1 MSEKTRSIVERYL
14 LPGLLAVALVAV
26 SLWAARQR
34 AQAQSYRTAV
44 ESTYAQAYGELTDD
58 LYELENTLSKLL
70 AVSSPSQY
78 VLLLDEV
85 WRLSGSAVS
94 NMSHLPVSHVDTAE
108 LNQFIVRLGD
118 YAHALTK
125 KAVRGGVIT
134 EEDSANIAKL
144 RDSCASLAAEHE
156 QKLSAGEIPTGSED
170 VYFVQSEE
178 TEYKDSDDIAK
189 FPTLIYDGPFSE
201 SSEKLEPLGISGPE
215 VDQGAAEQKAESVTG
230 LDMTFSG
237 TNEGQ
242 IPTYEFSFSDEN
254 GKWAEASITKQ
265 GGLLLYYM
273 SSASGDAEGKPDE
286 EEGRKYRDIALARLR
301 ELGYENMQSTY
312 AQYYGGVAVINFAA
326 VQDGVI
332 LYSDLVKV
340 WVDKESQKVCGIDAR
355 NYLFSHRQRTL
366 SQPAISEEEARS
378 MLSSNLT
385 VQSHAMALI
394 PVTPETEVLCHEF
407 KCTLGE
413 DSYIIY
419 VNAANGEEEQI
430 FKIIDSEDGQLVI

>member
-1 MSEKTRSIVERYL
+1 MNERAKSIIRRYL
-14 LPGLLAVALVAV
+14 LPGLLAIALVAV
-26 SLWAARQR
+26 SLWASRQR

-44 ESTYAQAYGELTDD
+44 EAVYAQAYGELTDD
-58 LYELENTLSKLL
+58 LYQLENTLSKLL

-94 NMSHLPVSHVDTAE
+94 NMSHMPVSHVDTAQ

-125 KAVRGGVIT
+125 KAVRGGIIT
-134 EEDSANIAKL
+134 AEDTDTIAQL
-144 RDSCASLAAEHE
+144 RDSCAALAAEHE
-156 QKLSAGEIPTGSED
+156 QKLREGKVPSGRED
-170 VYFVQSEE
+170 TYFVQQEE
-178 TEYKDSDDIAK
+178 TQYKDSDDIAR

-201 SSEKLEPLGISGPE
+201 SSEKLEPRGLSGAE
-215 VDQGAAEQKAESVTG
+215 VDQGTAEQTARRITG

-242 IPTYEFSFSDEN
+242 IPAYDFSFSDEN
-254 GKWAEASITKQ
+254 GNWAEASVTKQ
-265 GGLLLYYM
+265 GGMLLYYM
-273 SSASGDAEGKPDE
+273 SPAAGDAEGRPDE
-286 EEGRKYRDIALARLR
+286 AEGQKYRDIALARLG
-301 ELGYENMQSTY
+301 ELGYEGMRSTY
-312 AQYYGGVAVINFAA
+312 AQYYDGVAVINFAA
-326 VQDGVI
+326 VQDGTI

-340 WVDKESQKVCGIDAR
+340 WVDREAGKVCGIDAR
-355 NYLFSHRQRTL
+355 NYLFSHRTREIA
-366 SQPAISEEEARS
+366 QPLVSREEAQS
-378 MLSSNLT
+378 MLSPGLQ

-413 DSYIIY
+413 DSYILYI
-419 VNAANGEEEQI
+419 NAANGEEEQI
-430 FKIIDSEDGQLVI
+430 FKIIDSADGQLVI

>member
-1 MSEKTRSIVERYL
+1 MKERALSIIERYL
-14 LPGLLAVALVAV
+14 LPILLAIALMAV
-26 SLWAARQR
+26 SLWAVRQR
-34 AQAQSYRTAV
+34 AEAQSYRTAV
-44 ESTYAQAYGELTDD
+44 ENTYAQAYGELADD

-125 KAVRGGVIT
+125 KAVQGGVIT
-134 EEDSANIAKL
+134 EEDTQNIAAL
-144 RDSCASLAAEHE
+144 RDSCASLAAEHDK
-156 QKLSAGEIPTGSED
+156 KLQNGEIPTGGED
-170 VYFVQSEE
+170 TYFVQAEE
-178 TEYKDSDDIAK
+178 DSYKSSDDIAA

-201 SSEKLEPLGISGPE
+201 SSEKLQPMGLSGGE
-215 VDQGAAEQKAESVTG
+215 VDQSAAEAKAEAVSGV
-230 LDMTFSG
+230 DMTFSG
-237 TNEGQ
+237 MNEGQ
-242 IPTYEFSFSDEN
+242 IPAYDFSYTSED
-254 GKWAEASITKQ
+254 GSWAEASVTRQ
-265 GGLLLYYM
+265 GGQLLYYM
-273 SSASGDAEGKPDE
+273 ASSVGNAEGRPSDE
-286 EEGRKYRDIALARLR
+286 EGLQYRDIALRRLA
-301 ELGYENMQSTY
+301 ELGYEDMQSTY
-312 AQYYGGVAVINFAA
+312 AQYYNGVAVINFAPKD
-326 VQDGVI
+326 DGVI

-340 WVDKESQKVCGIDAR
+340 WVDREAKKVCGIDAR
-355 NYLFSHRQRTL
+355 NYLFSHRDRELAEVT
-366 SQPAISEEEARS
+366 ISEEDAKS
-378 MLSSNLT
+378 LLASNLA

-419 VNAANGEEEQI
+419 INAANGREEQV
-430 FKIIDSEDGQLVI
+430 FKIIDSENGQLVI

>member
-1 MSEKTRSIVERYL
+1 MSERTKSIVEKYI
-14 LPGLLAVALVAV
+14 LPALLAIALVAV
-26 SLWAARQR
+26 SLWAVRQR
-34 AQAQSYRTAV
+34 AQAQSYRATVEAV
-44 ESTYAQAYGELTDD
+44 YAQAYGEMTDD
-58 LYELENTLSKLL
+58 LYELENALSKLL

-94 NMSHLPVSHVDTAE
+94 NMSHMPVSHVDTAE

-125 KAVRGGVIT
+125 KAVRGGMIT
-134 EEDSANIAKL
+134 EEDSENIAKL

-156 QKLSAGEIPTGSED
+156 QKLSAGEIPTGGED
-170 VYFVQSEE
+170 VYFVH
-178 TEYKDSDDIAK
+178 SDDIAQ

-201 SSEKLEPLGISGPE
+201 SSEKLQPMGVSGAE
-215 VDQGAAEQKAESVTG
+215 VDQGTAEQRAERITG
-230 LDMTFSG
+230 LDMTFAG
-237 TNEGQ
+237 ENQGQ
-242 IPTYEFSFSDEN
+242 IPAYDFSFSDDSGN
-254 GKWAEASITKQ
+254 WAEASITKQ
-265 GGLLLYYM
+265 GGMLLYYM
-273 SSASGDAEGKPDE
+273 SAASGNEEGKPDE
-286 EEGRKYRDIALARLR
+286 EAGRRYRDIALAKLI

-326 VQDGVI
+326 AQEGVI

-340 WVDKESQKVCGIDAR
+340 WVDVETDKVCGIDAR
-355 NYLFSHRQRTL
+355 NYLFSHRPREL
-366 SQPAISEEEARS
+366 SQPAVSREEAQS
-378 MLSSNLT
+378 MLSANLV

-394 PVTPETEVLCHEF
+394 PITPETEVLCHEF

-413 DSYIIY
+413 DSYILY
-419 VNAANGEEEQI
+419 VNAANGQEEQI

>member
-1 MSEKTRSIVERYL
+1 MSERTKSIVEKYI
-14 LPGLLAVALVAV
+14 LPALLAIALVAV
-26 SLWAARQR
+26 SLWAVRQR

-44 ESTYAQAYGELTDD
+44 EAVYAQAYGELTDD

-94 NMSHLPVSHVDTAE
+94 NMSHMPVSHVDTAE

-125 KAVRGGVIT
+125 KAVRGGMIT

-156 QKLSAGEIPTGSED
+156 QKLSAGEIPTGGED

-178 TEYKDSDDIAK
+178 NQYKDSDDIAQ

-201 SSEKLEPLGISGPE
+201 SSEKLQPMGVSGAE
-215 VDQGAAEQKAESVTG
+215 VDQGTAEQRAERITG
-230 LDMTFSG
+230 LDMTFAG
-237 TNEGQ
+237 ENQGQ
-242 IPTYEFSFSDEN
+242 IPAYDFSFSDDSGN
-254 GKWAEASITKQ
+254 WAEASITKQ
-265 GGLLLYYM
+265 GGMLLYYM
-273 SSASGDAEGKPDE
+273 SAASGNAEGKPDE
-286 EEGRKYRDIALARLR
+286 ETGRKYRDTAQAKLN

-326 VQDGVI
+326 AQDGVI

-340 WVDKESQKVCGIDAR
+340 WVDRENNRVCGIDAR
-355 NYLFSHRQRTL
+355 NYLFSHRPREL
-366 SQPAISEEEARS
+366 SQPAVSREEAQS
-378 MLSSNLT
+378 MLSANLT

-413 DSYIIY
+413 DSYILY
-419 VNAANGEEEQI
+419 VNAANGQEEQI

>member
-1 MSEKTRSIVERYL
+1 MSERTKSIVEKYI
-14 LPGLLAVALVAV
+14 LPALLAIALVAV
-26 SLWAARQR
+26 SLWAVRQR

-44 ESTYAQAYGELTDD
+44 EAVYAQAYGELTDD

-94 NMSHLPVSHVDTAE
+94 NMSHMPVSHVDTAE

-125 KAVRGGVIT
+125 KAVRGGMIT
-134 EEDSANIAKL
+134 EEDSENIAKL

-156 QKLSAGEIPTGSED
+156 QKLSAGEIPTGGED

-178 TEYKDSDDIAK
+178 NQYKDSDDIAQ

-201 SSEKLEPLGISGPE
+201 SSEKLQPMGVSGAE
-215 VDQGAAEQKAESVTG
+215 VDQGTAEQRAERITG
-230 LDMTFSG
+230 LDMTYAG
-237 TNEGQ
+237 ENQGQ
-242 IPTYEFSFSDEN
+242 IPAYDFSFSDESGN
-254 GKWAEASITKQ
+254 WAEASITKQ
-265 GGLLLYYM
+265 GGMLLYYM
-273 SSASGDAEGKPDE
+273 SAASGNAGGKPDE
-286 EEGRKYRDIALARLR
+286 ETGRKYRDTAQAKLN

-326 VQDGVI
+326 AQDGVI

-340 WVDKESQKVCGIDAR
+340 WVDRENNRVCGIDAR
-355 NYLFSHRQRTL
+355 NYLFSHRPREL
-366 SQPAISEEEARS
+366 SQPAVSREEAQS
-378 MLSSNLT
+378 MLSANLV

-413 DSYIIY
+413 DSYILY
-419 VNAANGEEEQI
+419 VNAANGQEEQI

>member
-1 MSEKTRSIVERYL
+1 MSEKTRGVIERYI
-14 LPGLLAVALVAV
+14 LPGLLAIALVAV
-26 SLWAARQR
+26 SLWAVRQR

-44 ESTYAQAYGELTDD
+44 EAAYAQAYGELTDD

-134 EEDSANIAKL
+134 EEDTQSIAKL

-156 QKLSAGEIPTGSED
+156 QKLSAGEIPAGGED
-170 VYFVQSEE
+170 GYFVQSEE
-178 TEYKDSDDIAK
+178 TEYKDSDDIAQ

-201 SSEKLEPLGISGPE
+201 SSEKLEPRGVSGAE
-215 VDQGAAEQKAESVTG
+215 VDQGTAEQTAERITG
-230 LDMTFSG
+230 MDMTFSG

-242 IPTYEFSFSDEN
+242 IPTYDFSYSDDSGN
-254 GKWAEASITKQ
+254 WAEASITKQ
-265 GGLLLYYM
+265 GGMLLYYM
-273 SSASGDAEGKPDE
+273 SSATGNAEGKPED
-286 EEGRKYRDIALARLR
+286 EEGRKYRDTALAKLR

-326 VQDGVI
+326 TQDGVI

-340 WVDKESQKVCGIDAR
+340 WVDRESNKVCGIDAR
-355 NYLFSHRQRTL
+355 NYLFSHVTREL
-366 SQPAISEEEARS
+366 AQPAVSQEEAQG
-378 MLSSNLT
+378 MLSSSLA
-385 VQSHAMALI
+385 VQSHALALI
-394 PVTPETEVLCHEF
+394 PLTPETEVLCHEF

-413 DSYIIY
+413 DSYILYI
-419 VNAANGEEEQI
+419 NAANGEEEQI

>member
-1 MSEKTRSIVERYL
+1 MSERTKSIVEKYI
-14 LPGLLAVALVAV
+14 LPALLAIALVAV
-26 SLWAARQR
+26 SLWAVRQR

-44 ESTYAQAYGELTDD
+44 EAVYAQAYGELTDD

-94 NMSHLPVSHVDTAE
+94 NMSHMPVSHVDTAE

-125 KAVRGGVIT
+125 KAVRGGMIT
-134 EEDSANIAKL
+134 EEDSANIAKI

-156 QKLSAGEIPTGSED
+156 QKLSAGEIPTGGED

-178 TEYKDSDDIAK
+178 NQYKDSDDIAQ

-201 SSEKLEPLGISGPE
+201 SSEKLQPMGVSGAE
-215 VDQGAAEQKAESVTG
+215 VDQGTAEQRAERITG
-230 LDMTFSG
+230 LDMTFAG
-237 TNEGQ
+237 ENQGQ
-242 IPTYEFSFSDEN
+242 IPAYDFSFSDESGN
-254 GKWAEASITKQ
+254 WAEASITKQ
-265 GGLLLYYM
+265 GGMLLYYM
-273 SSASGDAEGKPDE
+273 SAASGNAEGKPDE
-286 EEGRKYRDIALARLR
+286 ETGRKYRDTAQAKLK

-326 VQDGVI
+326 AQDGVI

-340 WVDKESQKVCGIDAR
+340 WVDRENNRVCGIDAR
-355 NYLFSHRQRTL
+355 NYLFSHRPREL
-366 SQPAISEEEARS
+366 SQPAVSREEAQS
-378 MLSSNLT
+378 MLSANLT

-413 DSYIIY
+413 DSYILY
-419 VNAANGEEEQI
+419 VNAKNGQEEQI

>member
-1 MSEKTRSIVERYL
+1 MSEKAKSILEKYL
-14 LPGLLAVALVAV
+14 IPALLAIALVAV
-26 SLWAARQR
+26 SLWATKQR
-34 AQAQSYRTAV
+34 AQAQSYRTTVEAV
-44 ESTYAQAYGELTDD
+44 YAQAYGELTDD

-125 KAVRGGVIT
+125 KAVNGGVIT
-134 EEDSANIAKL
+134 DEDSANIAKL

-156 QKLSAGEIPTGSED
+156 QKLSAGEIPTIGED
-170 VYFVQSEE
+170 TYFVQAEE
-178 TEYKDSDDIAK
+178 SQYKDSEDIAK

-201 SSEKLEPLGISGPE
+201 SSEKLQPMGVSGAE
-215 VDQGAAEQKAESVTG
+215 VDQGTAEQTAERITG
-230 LDMTFSG
+230 IDMTFAG
-237 TNEGQ
+237 ENQGQ
-242 IPTYEFSFSDEN
+242 IPAYDFSFSDESGN
-254 GKWAEASITKQ
+254 WAEASITKQ
-265 GGLLLYYM
+265 GGMLLYYM
-273 SSASGDAEGKPDE
+273 SSAMGNAEGRPDDE
-286 EEGRKYRDIALARLR
+286 TGRKYRDIALAKLT
-301 ELGYENMQSTY
+301 ELGYGNMQSTY

-326 VQDGVI
+326 TQDGVI

-340 WVDKESQKVCGIDAR
+340 WVDRESSRVCGIDAR
-355 NYLFSHRQRTL
+355 NYLFSHRQREL
-366 SQPAISEEEARS
+366 PQPDVSREDAQS

-394 PVTPETEVLCHEF
+394 PITPETEVLCHEF
-407 KCTLGE
+407 KCTLGK
-413 DSYIIY
+413 DSYILYI
-419 VNAANGEEEQI
+419 NANNGREEQI

>member
-1 MSEKTRSIVERYL
+1 MSERTKNIVEKYI
-14 LPGLLAVALVAV
+14 LPALLAIALVAV
-26 SLWAARQR
+26 SLWATKQR

-44 ESTYAQAYGELTDD
+44 EAVYAQAYGELTDD

-144 RDSCASLAAEHE
+144 RDSCATLAAEHE
-156 QKLSAGEIPTGSED
+156 QKLSAGQVPTGGED
-170 VYFVQSEE
+170 TYFVQSEE
-178 TEYKDSDDIAK
+178 QEYKDGDDIAK

-201 SSEKLEPLGISGPE
+201 SSEKLQPVGVSGAE
-215 VDQGAAEQKAESVTG
+215 VDQTAAEQTAERITG

-237 TNEGQ
+237 ANEGQ
-242 IPTYEFSFSDEN
+242 IPAYDFSFSDEN
-254 GKWAEASITKQ
+254 GRWAEASITRQ
-265 GGLLLYYM
+265 GGMLLYYM
-273 SSASGDAEGKPDE
+273 SAASGNAEGKPDE
-286 EEGRKYRDIALARLR
+286 ETGKRYRDIALKKLT

-326 VQDGVI
+326 SQDGVI

-340 WVDKESQKVCGIDAR
+340 WVDRESGSVCGIDAR
-355 NYLFSHRQRTL
+355 NYLFSHRQREL
-366 SQPAISEEEARS
+366 SQPAVSREDAQS
-378 MLSSNLT
+378 MLSANLT

-419 VNAANGEEEQI
+419 VNANNGEEEQI

>member
-1 MSEKTRSIVERYL
+1 MSEKARSVIQKYL
-14 LPGLLAVALVAV
+14 LPGLLAIALIGV
-26 SLWAARQR
+26 SLWAVRQR
-34 AQAQSYRTAV
+34 AEAQSYRTAV
-44 ESTYAQAYGELTDD
+44 EATYAQAYGELTDD

-94 NMSHLPVSHVDTAE
+94 NMSHMPVSHVDTAE

-125 KAVRGGVIT
+125 KAIRGGIIT
-134 EEDSANIAKL
+134 SEDTDTIAQL
-144 RDSCASLAAEHE
+144 RDSCAKLAAEHE
-156 QKLSAGEIPTGSED
+156 QKLTAGELPVGGQD
-170 VYFVQSEE
+170 VYFVQSDERE
-178 TEYKDSDDIAK
+178 DKDTDDIAE

-201 SSEKLEPLGISGPE
+201 SSEKLEARGVSGSE
-215 VDQGAAEQKAESVTG
+215 VDQNTAEGKAEEISGV
-230 LDMTFSG
+230 DMNFAGNSDG
-237 TNEGQ
+237 E
-242 IPTYEFSFSDEN
+242 IPTYDFSYTDDN
-254 GKWAEASITKQ
+254 GGWAEASVTRQ

-273 SSASGDAEGKPDE
+273 SSAKGSAEGKPGE
-286 EEGRKYRDIALARLR
+286 QEGQKYRDIALAKLR
-301 ELGYENMQSTY
+301 ELGYEGMQSTY

-326 VQDGVI
+326 TQNGVI

-340 WVDKESQKVCGIDAR
+340 WVDRETEKVCGIDAR
-355 NYLFSHRQRTL
+355 NYLFSHTQRDMVQAAV
-366 SQPAISEEEARS
+366 SREEAEDE
-378 MLSSNLT
+378 LSDNLT
-385 VQSHAMALI
+385 VKSHAMALI

-413 DSYIIY
+413 DSYILYI
-419 VNAANGEEEQI
+419 NALNGEEEQI

>member
-1 MSEKTRSIVERYL
+1 MSERTKSIVEKYI
-14 LPGLLAVALVAV
+14 LPALLAIALVAV
-26 SLWAARQR
+26 SLWAVRQR

-44 ESTYAQAYGELTDD
+44 EAVYAQAYGELTDD

-94 NMSHLPVSHVDTAE
+94 NMSHMPVSHVDTAE

-125 KAVRGGVIT
+125 KAVRGGMIT

-156 QKLSAGEIPTGSED
+156 QKLSAGEIPTGGED

-178 TEYKDSDDIAK
+178 NQYKDSDDIAQ

-201 SSEKLEPLGISGPE
+201 SSEKLQPMGVSGAE
-215 VDQGAAEQKAESVTG
+215 VDQGTAEQRAERITG
-230 LDMTFSG
+230 LDMTFAG
-237 TNEGQ
+237 ENQGQ
-242 IPTYEFSFSDEN
+242 IPAYDFSFSDDSGN
-254 GKWAEASITKQ
+254 WAEASITKQ
-265 GGLLLYYM
+265 GGMLLYYM
-273 SSASGDAEGKPDE
+273 SAASGNAEGKPDE
-286 EEGRKYRDIALARLR
+286 ETGRKYRDTAQAKLN

-326 VQDGVI
+326 AQDGVI

-340 WVDKESQKVCGIDAR
+340 WVDRENNRVCGIDAR
-355 NYLFSHRQRTL
+355 NYLFSHRPREL
-366 SQPAISEEEARS
+366 SQPAVSREEAQG
-378 MLSSNLT
+378 MLSANLT

-413 DSYIIY
+413 DSYILY
-419 VNAANGEEEQI
+419 VNAKNGQEEQI

>member
-1 MSEKTRSIVERYL
+1 MSERTKSIVEKYI
-14 LPGLLAVALVAV
+14 LPALLAIALVAV
-26 SLWAARQR
+26 SLWAVRQR

-44 ESTYAQAYGELTDD
+44 EAVYAQAYGELTDD

-94 NMSHLPVSHVDTAE
+94 NMSHMPVSHVDTAE

-125 KAVRGGVIT
+125 KAVRGGMIT

-156 QKLSAGEIPTGSED
+156 QKLSAGEIPTGGED

-178 TEYKDSDDIAK
+178 NQYKDSDDIAQ

-201 SSEKLEPLGISGPE
+201 SSEKLQPMGVSGAE
-215 VDQGAAEQKAESVTG
+215 VDQGTAEQRAERITG
-230 LDMTFSG
+230 LDMTFAG
-237 TNEGQ
+237 ENQGQ
-242 IPTYEFSFSDEN
+242 IPAYDFSFSDDSGN
-254 GKWAEASITKQ
+254 WAEASITKQ
-265 GGLLLYYM
+265 GGMLLYYM
-273 SSASGDAEGKPDE
+273 SAASGNAEGKPDE
-286 EEGRKYRDIALARLR
+286 ETGRKYRDTAQAKLN

-326 VQDGVI
+326 AQDGVI

-340 WVDKESQKVCGIDAR
+340 WVDRENNRVCGIDAR
-355 NYLFSHRQRTL
+355 NYLFSHRPREL
-366 SQPAISEEEARS
+366 SQPAVSREEAQS
-378 MLSSNLT
+378 MLSANLT

-413 DSYIIY
+413 DSYILY
-419 VNAANGEEEQI
+419 VNAKNGQEEQI

>member
-1 MSEKTRSIVERYL
+1 MSERTKSIVEKYI
-14 LPGLLAVALVAV
+14 LPALLAIALVAV
-26 SLWAARQR
+26 SLWAVRQR

-44 ESTYAQAYGELTDD
+44 EAVYAQAYGELTDD

-134 EEDSANIAKL
+134 EEDTANIAKL
-144 RDSCASLAAEHE
+144 RDSCASLAVEHE
-156 QKLSAGEIPTGSED
+156 QKLSAGEIPTGGED

-178 TEYKDSDDIAK
+178 QEYKDSDDIAK

-201 SSEKLEPLGISGPE
+201 SSEKLQPMGVSGTE
-215 VDQGAAEQKAESVTG
+215 VDQAAAEQTAENITG

-237 TNEGQ
+237 ANEGQ
-242 IPTYEFSFSDEN
+242 IPAYDFSFSDEN
-254 GKWAEASITKQ
+254 GNWAEASITKQ
-265 GGLLLYYM
+265 GGMLLYYM
-273 SSASGDAEGKPDE
+273 SSASGNAEGKPGE
-286 EEGRKYRDIALARLR
+286 ETGKRYRDVALAKLK

-326 VQDGVI
+326 TQDGVI

-340 WVDKESQKVCGIDAR
+340 WVDRESEKVCGIDAR
-355 NYLFSHRQRTL
+355 NYLFSHRPREF
-366 SQPAISEEEARS
+366 SQPAVSREEAQS
-378 MLSSNLT
+378 MLSANLA
-385 VQSHAMALI
+385 VQSYAVALI

-419 VNAANGEEEQI
+419 VNANNGEEEQI

>member
-1 MSEKTRSIVERYL
+1 MSERTKSIVEKYI
-14 LPGLLAVALVAV
+14 LPALLAIALVAV
-26 SLWAARQR
+26 SLWAVRQR

-44 ESTYAQAYGELTDD
+44 EAVYAQAYGELTDD

-94 NMSHLPVSHVDTAE
+94 NMSHMPVSHVDTAE

-125 KAVRGGVIT
+125 KAVRGGMIT

-156 QKLSAGEIPTGSED
+156 QKLSAGEIPTGGED

-178 TEYKDSDDIAK
+178 NQYKDSDDIAQ

-201 SSEKLEPLGISGPE
+201 SSEKLQPMGVSGAE
-215 VDQGAAEQKAESVTG
+215 VDQGTAEQRAERITG
-230 LDMTFSG
+230 LDMTFAG
-237 TNEGQ
+237 ENQGQ
-242 IPTYEFSFSDEN
+242 IPAYDFSFSDESGN
-254 GKWAEASITKQ
+254 WAEASITKQ
-265 GGLLLYYM
+265 GGMLLYYM
-273 SSASGDAEGKPDE
+273 SAASGNAEGKPDE
-286 EEGRKYRDIALARLR
+286 ETGRKYRDTAQAKLK

-326 VQDGVI
+326 AQDGVI

-340 WVDKESQKVCGIDAR
+340 WVDRENNRVCGIDAR
-355 NYLFSHRQRTL
+355 NYLFSHRPREL
-366 SQPAISEEEARS
+366 SQPAVSREEAQS
-378 MLSSNLT
+378 MLSANLT

-413 DSYIIY
+413 DSYILY
-419 VNAANGEEEQI
+419 VNAKNGQEEQI

>member
-1 MSEKTRSIVERYL
+1 MSERTKSIVEKYI
-14 LPGLLAVALVAV
+14 LPTLLAIALVAV
-26 SLWAARQR
+26 SLWAVRQR

-44 ESTYAQAYGELTDD
+44 EAVYAQAYGELTDD

-94 NMSHLPVSHVDTAE
+94 NMSHMPVSHVDTAE

-125 KAVRGGVIT
+125 KAVRGGMIT
-134 EEDSANIAKL
+134 EEDSENIAKL

-156 QKLSAGEIPTGSED
+156 QKLSAGEIPTGGED

-178 TEYKDSDDIAK
+178 NEYKDSDDIAQ

-201 SSEKLEPLGISGPE
+201 SSEKLQPMGVSGAE
-215 VDQGAAEQKAESVTG
+215 VDQGTAEQRAERITG
-230 LDMTFSG
+230 LDMTFAG
-237 TNEGQ
+237 ENQGQ
-242 IPTYEFSFSDEN
+242 IPAYDFSFSDDSGN
-254 GKWAEASITKQ
+254 WAEASITKQ
-265 GGLLLYYM
+265 GGMLLYYM
-273 SSASGDAEGKPDE
+273 SAASGNAEGKPDE
-286 EEGRKYRDIALARLR
+286 ETGRKYRDTAQAKLN

-326 VQDGVI
+326 AQDGVI

-340 WVDKESQKVCGIDAR
+340 WVDRENNRVCGIDAR
-355 NYLFSHRQRTL
+355 NYLFSHRPREL
-366 SQPAISEEEARS
+366 SQPAVSREEAQS
-378 MLSSNLT
+378 MLSANLT

-413 DSYIIY
+413 DSYILY
-419 VNAANGEEEQI
+419 VNAANGQEEQI

>member
-1 MSEKTRSIVERYL
+1 MSERTKSIVEKYI
-14 LPGLLAVALVAV
+14 LPALLAIALVAV
-26 SLWAARQR
+26 SLWAVRQR

-44 ESTYAQAYGELTDD
+44 EAVYAQAYGELTDD

-94 NMSHLPVSHVDTAE
+94 NMSHMPVSHVDTAE

-125 KAVRGGVIT
+125 KAVRGGMIT
-134 EEDSANIAKL
+134 EEDSENIAKL

-156 QKLSAGEIPTGSED
+156 QKLSAGEIPTGGED

-178 TEYKDSDDIAK
+178 NQYKDSDDIAQ

-201 SSEKLEPLGISGPE
+201 SSEKLQPMGVSGAE
-215 VDQGAAEQKAESVTG
+215 VDQGTAEQRAERITG
-230 LDMTFSG
+230 LDMTFAG
-237 TNEGQ
+237 ENQGQ
-242 IPTYEFSFSDEN
+242 IPAYDFSFSDDSGN
-254 GKWAEASITKQ
+254 WAEASITKQ
-265 GGLLLYYM
+265 GGMLLYYM
-273 SSASGDAEGKPDE
+273 SAASGNAEGKPDE
-286 EEGRKYRDIALARLR
+286 ETGRKYRDTAQAKLN

-326 VQDGVI
+326 AQDGVI

-340 WVDKESQKVCGIDAR
+340 WVDRENNRVCGIDAR
-355 NYLFSHRQRTL
+355 NYLFSHRPREL
-366 SQPAISEEEARS
+366 SQPAVSREEAQS
-378 MLSSNLT
+378 MLSANLT

-413 DSYIIY
+413 DSYILY
-419 VNAANGEEEQI
+419 VNAKNGQEEQI